1 MSSKKPFSA
10 ARHLKRY
17 GLLWVVILLLAALLG
32 GYTAGYR
39 VGPGL
44 SIVKAGTLV
53 IPNLPANTSIYVDS
67 KLRSV
72 VRDGGEY
79 HTRLVPG
86 THAVIVDALN
96 MTPWHEAVTLAAD
109 GATTVSPVLIATSP
123 SGTILKG
130 PERDAALAAIAGTK
144 IPTELAPLRAGCTD
158 VYVSQNRLI
167 GRLAPGCT
175 PVPAYLCEA
184 GECAATVLLEPVDTI
199 TSVVLYPERTDT
211 LLFTVG
217 DWIYVLDID
226 PREPRFF
233 TPYLRRNAPLLGP
246 ATAEGI
252 LIRDEKHVYQFT
264 I

>member
-1 MSSKKPFSA
+1 MSVRKPFSLT
-10 ARHLKRY
+10 RHLKRY
-17 GLLWVVILLLAALLG
+17 GLLWVVILLVVTLLG
-32 GYTAGYR
+32 GYAAGYR

-53 IPNLPANTSIYVDS
+53 IQNLPVDTSIYVDS

-79 HTRLVPG
+79 RTRLIPG
-86 THAVIVDALN
+86 THTVIVDVLN
-96 MTPWHEAVTLAAD
+96 MTPWHEAVTLRANE
-109 GATTVSPVLIATSP
+109 ATTITPVLIAHSP
-123 SGTILKG
+123 SGTILKDT
-130 PERDAALAAIAGTK
+130 ERASALASIAATR
-144 IPTELAPLRAGCTD
+144 IPTELTPLKAGCTD

-175 PVPAYLCEA
+175 PAPDYLCEA

-199 TSVVLYPERTDT
+199 TSAVLYPERTDT
-211 LLFTVG
+211 VLFTIG
-217 DWIYVLDID
+217 DWIYVMDID

-233 TPYLRRNAPLLGP
+233 TPYLRRDSPLLGP
-246 ATAEGI
+246 ATQEGI
-252 LIRDEKHVYQFT
+252 LIKDEKNVYRFT